1 MEEEEVGDDP
11 NDSYEARAKKR
22 KLARK
27 KAMAIAMRAQE
38 EERLAMLEE
47 EARVAKNQQDG
58 INNEQRDRINSIVEQ
73 GANLDSVTMDEQGIK
88 KTLLTFEK
96 KTTRNQ
102 ELRIKFPDQPEKFM
116 ESEMELNDAV
126 QVKLCISINL
136 ETFHPMVSN

>member
-1 MEEEEVGDDP
+1 MDFLLEEETDAGFMDGFT
-11 NDSYEARAKKR
+11 
-22 KLARK
+22 
-27 KAMAIAMRAQE
+27 
-38 EERLAMLEE
+38 LEE
-47 EARVAKNQQDG
+47 EAKQAKNQQDG
-58 INNEQRDRINSIVEQ
+58 INNEQRNRINSIVEQ

-126 QVKLCISINL
+126 QVELAKHFL
-136 ETFHPMVSN
+136 EKFQPIVKDFTFR